1 MCGHQNVA
9 LGLDVGGL
17 NVLTITRS
25 LMIVDSI
32 SLSWPV
38 SGLVAHLVVVTC
50 SQMLAW
56 LSVWQR
62 FRVFEKSSRSW
73 QQALCGAMEL
83 RIFRRMLG
91 RISQLK
97 LGSGGVH
104 VTGRHDEKPCR
115 QAGED
120 GCPAGASRADD
131 SSAQLKSE
139 RDTGSVVE
147 PGMDDSKD
155 KATPQRDDGL
165 ANIDA
170 PSDATESGALILTQ
184 GTSSPRSTKEHA

>member
-17 NVLTITRS
+17 RVLTITRI
-25 LMIVDSI
+25 LMSVDSI

-38 SGLVAHLVVVTC
+38 SGLVAHLAAVTC

-62 FRVFEKSSRSW
+62 FRGLREVVKKLAASIMWSNGALHLSSNVGTDHP
-73 QQALCGAMEL
+73 AE
-83 RIFRRMLG
+83 FD
-91 RISQLK
+91 
-97 LGSGGVH
+97 SGGVH

-170 PSDATESGALILTQ
+170 LSDAGGSGALILTQ